1 MLQNPLFHDLLI
13 AVAPTAAGLLINLAV
28 GWAGKSSTPW
38 GRFLAAWLA
47 TAPALLKKSFSAE
60 EEAPK

>member
-1 MLQNPLFHDLLI
+1 MLQDPLVHDLLI
-13 AVAPTAAGLLINLAV
+13 AAAPTAAGLLINLAV
-28 GWAGKSSTPW
+28 GMLGKSHTPW

-47 TAPALLKKSFSAE
+47 TAPALLKKSFQPE